1 MQIKT
6 INDYIESIHE
16 KFPEVQIQD
25 IKRICTFGFKSLYLH
40 NSYGGD
46 TLIKDNDLWCYIG
59 NLTNNSLKHFNYY
72 ARKLAVKIR
81 VLYKRKKIPWD
92 GYYYFALTDTE
103 YQKYLD
109 QKNSKGRPKKKFKFG
124 DVYMYKIFE
133 ECKIKEHAL
142 KYIFRIYYGSD
153 FGYGFFKKDLVT
165 DKAELI
171 VEREP
176 LKFEDILVYNNNYE
190 TI

>member
-6 INDYIESIHE
+6 VNDYIESIHE

-92 GYYYFALTDTE
+92 GYYYFALTDNE

-109 QKNSKGRPKKKFKFG
+109 
-124 DVYMYKIFE
+124 
-133 ECKIKEHAL
+133 
-142 KYIFRIYYGSD
+142 
-153 FGYGFFKKDLVT
+153 
-165 DKAELI
+165 
-171 VEREP
+171 
-176 LKFEDILVYNNNYE
+176 
-190 TI
+190 